1 MKANWAAFEHCL
13 SSVFPPR
20 PRRACIPAFAFTLI
34 EMLVVIAIIAIL
46 ASLLLPALAG
56 AKTSAYTTACLSNLK
71 QLQTCWHL
79 YADDNEDIL
88 TPNNYVYVVG
98 LASTNAPTDAL
109 SESSWCPGNAKTDRT
124 TENIEKGLLFQYNT
138 STAIYHC
145 PADRST
151 NE

>member
-20 PRRACIPAFAFTLI
+20 PRRACTPAFAFTLI
-34 EMLVVIAIIAIL
+34 ELLVVVAIVAIL
-46 ASLLLPALAG
+46 AGLLLPALARS
-56 AKTSAYTTACLSNLK
+56 KTSAYTGACLKNPN
-71 QLQTCWHL
+71 QPQTCWPL
-79 YADDNEDIL
+79 YGDDNEDIL

-98 LASTNAPTDAL
+98 LATTNAPTDAL

-124 TENIEKGLLFQYNT
+124 TENIETGLLFQYNT

-145 PADRST
+145 PAD
-151 NE
+151 

>member
-20 PRRACIPAFAFTLI
+20 PRRARVPAFAFTLI
-34 EMLVVIAIIAIL
+34 ELLVVIAIIAIL

-88 TPNNYVYVVG
+88 TPNNYVYVV
-98 LASTNAPTDAL
+98 SPTNDPTAYRADQ
-109 SESSWCPGNAKTDRT
+109 SW
-124 TENIEKGLLFQYNT
+124 
-138 STAIYHC
+138 
-145 PADRST
+145 
-151 NE
+151 